1 MASTAHVSTADD
13 LRDLARDILQAA
25 GTPPA
30 TAMVVA
36 ASLVDADLAG
46 HGSHG
51 VRRLVPYL
59 EMIEAGT
66 IVPAARPHV
75 VSRRGGTAVV
85 SGRRGFGQAAA
96 RLAAAEVAEL
106 AGAHGVGVVAVSEC
120 NHVGRLGE
128 YAETLARQGL
138 IAQIVGNADPTV
150 APYGGGHRRM
160 LGTNPIAWAAP
171 RAGGEAVV
179 MDWASAAMAEGK
191 LALLSAAG
199 EAAPEGVLVDAD
211 GRPSTDPAD
220 FYRGGALLPFGG
232 HKGYGLSVL
241 VELVGG
247 LLTGTG
253 VSCSAAYDGTFGTV
267 ITALDV
273 AAFVPLDSYVDQAE
287 SFCRALRESGPGVVV
302 PGEPEAEARRTR
314 LAEGIP
320 VPHAVWAELG
330 GLAAR
335 LGVPWPDSSPGGQP
349 QGD

>member
-1 MASTAHVSTADD
+1 M
-13 LRDLARDILQAA
+13 
-25 GTPPA
+25 
-30 TAMVVA
+30 
-36 ASLVDADLAG
+36 
-46 HGSHG
+46 
-51 VRRLVPYL
+51 
-59 EMIEAGT
+59 
-66 IVPAARPHV
+66 
-75 VSRRGGTAVV
+75 

-96 RLAAAEVAEL
+96 RLAAAEAAEL

-150 APYGGGHRRM
+150 APYGGGHRPM
-160 LGTNPIAWAAP
+160 LAP
-171 RAGGEAVV
+171 TRSPGPCRAPWRGGGHG
-179 MDWASAAMAEGK
+179 WASAAMAEGK

-199 EAAPEGVLVDAD
+199 EAAPEGVLVDAG

-253 VSCSAAYDGTFGTV
+253 VSSSATYDGTFGTV

-273 AAFVPLDSYVDQAE
+273 AAFVPLDSYVEQAE

-302 PGEPEAEARRTR
+302 PGEPEAAARRTR

-335 LGVPWPDSSPGGQP
+335 LGVPWPDTSPGGQP
-349 QGD
+349 QGG